1 MASFVYNSVLT
12 DLVNG
17 DLDFAVD
24 TFKLMLVGVGY
35 TASKDGHDK
44 RNDVSTEITGT
55 GYTAGGNAT
64 ICTITN
70 DTNKKIITFSSVS
83 WPSATFT
90 AAGGVI
96 YKSRGGASSADEL
109 IAYLDFSGEV
119 VSTGGTFSVSTSV
132 ITLTN

>member
-64 ICTITN
+64 TCTITN

>member
-24 TFKLMLVGVGY
+24 SFKLLLVGVGY
-35 TASKDGHDK
+35 TASKDGHDR
-44 RNDVSTEITGT
+44 RNDVSSEISGT

-64 ICTITN
+64 TCTITN
-70 DTNKKIITFSSVS
+70 DTNKKILTFSSVS

-96 YKSRGGASSADEL
+96 FKARGGASSADEL

-119 VSTGGTFSVSTSV
+119 VSSGGTFSVSTSV
-132 ITLTN
+132 ITLSN

>member
-1 MASFVYNSVLT
+1 MASFVYNSVMT

-24 TFKLMLVGVGY
+24 SFKLMLVGVGY

-44 RNDVSTEITGT
+44 RNDVSTETTGT

-64 ICTITN
+64 TCTITN

>member
-24 TFKLMLVGVGY
+24 SLKLLLVGVGY
-35 TASKDGHDK
+35 TASKDGHDR
-44 RNDVSTEITGT
+44 RNDVSSEISGT

-64 ICTITN
+64 TCTITN
-70 DTNKKIITFSSVS
+70 DTNKKILTFSSVS

-90 AAGGVI
+90 TAGGVI
-96 YKSRGGASSADEL
+96 FKARGGASSADEL

-119 VSTGGTFSVSTSV
+119 VSSGGTFSVSTSV
-132 ITLTN
+132 ITLSN

>member
-24 TFKLMLVGVGY
+24 SFKLLLVGVGY
-35 TASKDGHDK
+35 TASKDGHDR
-44 RNDVSTEITGT
+44 RNDVSSEISGT

-64 ICTITN
+64 TCTITN
-70 DTNKKIITFSSVS
+70 DTNKKILTFSSVS

-96 YKSRGGASSADEL
+96 FKARGGASSADEL

-132 ITLTN
+132 ITLSN

>member
-12 DLVNG
+12 DLING

-24 TFKLMLVGVGY
+24 SFKLLLVGVGY
-35 TASKDGHDK
+35 TASKDGHDR
-44 RNDVSTEITGT
+44 RNDVSSEISGT

-64 ICTITN
+64 TCTITN
-70 DTNKKIITFSSVS
+70 DTNKKILTFSSVS

-90 AAGGVI
+90 TAGGVI
-96 YKSRGGASSADEL
+96 FKARGGASSADEL

-119 VSTGGTFSVSTSV
+119 VSSGGTFSVSTSV
-132 ITLTN
+132 ITLSN

>member
-1 MASFVYNSVLT
+1 MASFVYNSMLT

-24 TFKLMLVGVGY
+24 SFKLLLVGVGY
-35 TASKDGHDK
+35 TASKDGHDR
-44 RNDVSTEITGT
+44 RNDVSSEISGT

-64 ICTITN
+64 TCTITN
-70 DTNKKIITFSSVS
+70 DTNKKILTFLSVS

-90 AAGGVI
+90 TAGGVI
-96 YKSRGGASSADEL
+96 YKARGGASSADEL

-119 VSTGGTFSVSTSV
+119 VSSGTFSVSTSV
-132 ITLTN
+132 ITLSN

>member
-24 TFKLMLVGVGY
+24 SFKLLLVGVGY
-35 TASKDGHDK
+35 TASKDGHDR
-44 RNDVSTEITGT
+44 RNDLSSEISGT
-55 GYTAGGNAT
+55 GYTAGGNT
-64 ICTITN
+64 TTCTITN
-70 DTNKKIITFSSVS
+70 DTNKKILTFSSVS

-90 AAGGVI
+90 TAGGVI
-96 YKSRGGASSADEL
+96 YKARGGASSADEL

-132 ITLTN
+132 ITLSN